1 MVALVTKDNSG
12 IGRSAALMF
21 SELGAKVVVAAR
33 REHEGNAF
41 VQEIRDSGGYATFLG
56 ADVSPTDPVHG

>member
-1 MVALVTKDNSG
+1 MHELHRKVSLVTRGNSG

-33 REHEGNAF
+33 REDEGNAF
-41 VQEIRDSGGYATFLG
+41 VQEIRDSGGYATFF
-56 ADVSPTDPVHG
+56 